1 MQLRSYDM
9 IDFVFR
15 NSSSIFGKDHVA
27 LGDRKII
34 LDDKL
39 KFDVENK
46 KMNEY
51 VTTV

>member
-1 MQLRSYDM
+1 M

-27 LGDRKII
+27 LCDRKII

-39 KFDVENK
+39 KFDLENK